1 MVENQEYIED
11 YYKKKYLKYKKKY
24 IELKQIG
31 ASNNNKIFYHN
42 KYLRIIYLLT
52 SKKSINSLKKILLK
66 MKGYIDFRK
75 LTKKKEQEQIL
86 TIANNKVIKI
96 NSKNASNISHNKM
109 KILSSETLHVGNTE
123 DSESENIEIAN
134 ENAEKIEDKAYEIFE
149 EWIEENENDNRNT
162 IIIVGIIK
170 SKFTGQIIKKSTFG
184 SNFANGDINLKIVQI
199 KR

>member
-75 LTKKKEQEQIL
+75 LTKKKRTRTNI
-86 TIANNKVIKI
+86 N
-96 NSKNASNISHNKM
+96 NSK
-109 KILSSETLHVGNTE
+109 
-123 DSESENIEIAN
+123 
-134 ENAEKIEDKAYEIFE
+134 
-149 EWIEENENDNRNT
+149 
-162 IIIVGIIK
+162 
-170 SKFTGQIIKKSTFG
+170 
-184 SNFANGDINLKIVQI
+184 
-199 KR
+199 